1 MFSEKPRYL
10 HPKLFEVITAPDIHI
25 GLILG
30 GIRRGK
36 SLLGYG
42 AMDDLHTVA
51 AKDVYVF
58 GLPPSKS
65 KLLPSFMKTVGS
77 LDDVPDGSALLVD
90 EAYREFYSR
99 MSMSHRNKFID
110 TLAALSGQ
118 KGLASIYITQH
129 ARRLERGIVSSVD
142 YILFKKPSL
151 MQIEFDRPELKP
163 TLAKVRN
170 AFQELKP
177 PENVGL
183 KEYEKMCTYVMSEE
197 FIGMVENSNSKPD
210 WWTEDLSKAYAGV
223 PLEEKRKGEA
233 MTEKEIIR
241 LISEYM
247 GGKKRK

>member
-1 MFSEKPRYL
+1 MSSQKPRYL
-10 HPKLFEVITAPDIHI
+10 HPKLFEVITGPDTHI

-77 LDDVPDGSALLVD
+77 LNDVPDGSALLVD

-151 MQIEFDRPELKP
+151 MQIEFDRPELKA
-163 TLAKVRN
+163 TLIKVRN

-177 PENVGL
+177 PKSGDL
-183 KEYEKMCTYVMSEE
+183 KEYEKMCTYVMSED
-197 FIGMVENSNSKPD
+197 FVGMVENSNLKPD

-223 PLEEKRKGEA
+223 PLEEKRKVED
-233 MTEKEIIR
+233 MTEKEITRIVR
-241 LISEYM
+241 EYI
-247 GGKKRK
+247 GGKRK